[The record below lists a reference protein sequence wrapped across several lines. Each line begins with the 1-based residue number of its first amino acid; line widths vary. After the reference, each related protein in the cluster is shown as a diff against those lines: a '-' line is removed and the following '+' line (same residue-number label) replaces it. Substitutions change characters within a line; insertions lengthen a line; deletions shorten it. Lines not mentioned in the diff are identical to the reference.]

1 MDARVSRFSR
11 PLLVLMVVLYLVS
24 LGAFTYTNWQ
34 LDPSPRLQDAV
45 FNGLIL
51 SIPLVLFFGALYLLG
66 RAWYERRV
74 TGSVAPAIAK
84 AIRWAPRAGA
94 IMIIFFVSLF
104 SLDVF
109 GMGGTFLETLV
120 GLLMHNLPTIA
131 MIILLVFAWRRP
143 LVGAI
148 AFLLAGLF
156 FLRFLVGGDNWGI
169 LLLFSGP
176 LLLISALFYTDWR
189 QLQPPHPAS
198 ADAGAPPSP
207 NA

>member
-143 LVGAI
+143 LVG
-148 AFLLAGLF
+148 
-156 FLRFLVGGDNWGI
+156 GDNWGI

-189 QLQPPHPAS
+189 QRQPPHPAS